1 MLSCVAVYK
10 PNQLF
15 FYSFTQFLNERLRYV
30 SGRPNMAVLKPEILI
45 KQMQVYLRLWFLLE
59 FEVTCHL
66 TGIYGEQAITSKM
79 ILHFLYRN
87 NAS

>member
-30 SGRPNMAVLKPEILI
+30 SGRPNMAVLKPEPGGAG
-45 KQMQVYLRLWFLLE
+45 VAAGPSWF
-59 FEVTCHL
+59 F
-66 TGIYGEQAITSKM
+66 
-79 ILHFLYRN
+79 FFF
-87 NAS
+87 